1 MESEIK
7 ALADKYFEGKISRED
22 EKTLFDS
29 LAQDSQTLAAFHRW
43 EAEWAAR
50 PHFDMVTESA
60 WDRFY
65 DWMCGAKTRR
75 QRRPLWR
82 VAAAAAVVLLM
93 VGSAFAGW
101 YATSLQP
108 EHYYTLTAPMG
119 SKTRLSL
126 PDGSL
131 VWLNAGSSL
140 RYSNRFGNDNRRV
153 VLEGQGYFEVAKRNG
168 AEFVVTT
175 RGYDVVVK
183 GTRFDVSAY
192 NDDRCITTTLLQGKV
207 VIDRGAD
214 RLSMEPGDMVSL
226 NVCTGKF
233 AKSRFTTDNHA
244 WVQDMTEFSAISLED
259 LAKLLSRRYAVNI
272 TITSERLRK
281 MEFAI
286 SLRNKET
293 IDDVLDALQSIT
305 RMQVCRD
312 GKEITIG
319 D

>member
-1 MESEIK
+1 MGSEMK
-7 ALADKYFEGKISRED
+7 ALAKKYFEGKISPED
-22 EKTLFDS
+22 EKALFDY
-29 LAQDSQTLAAFHRW
+29 LAQDSEALATFRSW
-43 EAEWAAR
+43 EAEWASR

-60 WDRFY
+60 WTRFC
-65 DWMCGAKTRR
+65 DWMCGAEARR
-75 QRRPLWR
+75 QRRPMWR

-93 VGSAFAGW
+93 LCSAFVGW

-140 RYSNRFGNDNRRV
+140 RYSNRFGDNNRRV
-153 VLEGQGYFEVAKRNG
+153 VLEGQGYFEVAKRDG
-168 AEFVVTT
+168 AEFVVNT

-183 GTRFDVSAY
+183 GTRFDISAY
-192 NDDRCITTTLLQGKV
+192 NDDKNITTTLLQGKV

-214 RLSMEPGDMVSL
+214 RLTMEPGDMVSL
-226 NVCTGKF
+226 NVITGKF
-233 AKSRFTTDNHA
+233 SKSRYTTDHHA
-244 WVQDMTEFSAISLED
+244 WVQGMTEFSEISLED

-305 RMQVCRD
+305 SMQVCRD